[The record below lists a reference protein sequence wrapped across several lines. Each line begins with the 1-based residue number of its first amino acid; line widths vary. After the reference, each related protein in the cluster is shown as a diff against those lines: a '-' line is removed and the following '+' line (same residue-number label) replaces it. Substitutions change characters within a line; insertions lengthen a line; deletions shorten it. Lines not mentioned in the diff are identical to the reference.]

1 MLLLLVYYFLQPWSS
16 SSSSS
21 SSIVCFRLV
30 AVASWAD
37 PAFASL
43 KLQLM
48 ALQGGPG
55 RGSSSD
61 GLLQSSCDLMLREN
75 GDAAFG
81 VQRSGV
87 SSSGG
92 GGISSGTSEADVFNN
107 VIVISPIFLLHQG
120 SAAASAALATFNAHP
135 PSHFPRFFFVEKG
148 REGENVQLALW
159 GYVHASG
166 MTLSLLL
173 MCTSLG
179 VRRTYVSWRLLAG

>member
-1 MLLLLVYYFLQPWSS
+1 MFLLLFDFVQPLSS

-21 SSIVCFRLV
+21 SSMLCSRLV
-30 AVASWAD
+30 AVASWAN

-48 ALQGGPG
+48 ALQSG
-55 RGSSSD
+55 RGRGGSSSSD

-87 SSSGG
+87 PSSSGG
-92 GGISSGTSEADVFNN
+92 GISSSTSEAELFNN

-120 SAAASAALATFNAHP
+120 SAAVSAALATFNARL
-135 PSHFPRFFFVEKG
+135 PSYFPRVFFVEKG
-148 REGENVQLALW
+148 REGADGLQLALW

-166 MTLSLLL
+166 MTLLLLL
-173 MCTSLG
+173 M
-179 VRRTYVSWRLLAG
+179 